1 MAKYSVEFSCGH
13 TETVQL
19 FGKTAERDRKIE
31 WYEDYGCCSACCAA
45 KKDAERK
52 AANDAAA
59 EKSAELALPELTGS
73 EKQIAWANTIRV
85 NELSQFD
92 ERSASVLK
100 QVSVLS
106 EAAQQE
112 ISDAILLQRSE
123 LVAKIEAKFWIDN
136 RDGQIH
142 LNRQR
147 LLDASPTA
155 ASEMQAAK

>member
-19 FGKTAERDRKIE
+19 FGKTSERDRKIE
-31 WYEDYGCCSACCAA
+31 WYENHGCCSACYAA

-52 AANDAAA
+52 AANDAAS

-85 NELSQFD
+85 NELTEFD
-92 ERSASVLK
+92 ERSARVLK
-100 QVSVLS
+100 KVSVLS
-106 EAAQQE
+106 PAAQQE
-112 ISDAILLQRSE
+112 ILDAILLQRSE
-123 LVAKIEAKFWIDN
+123 LVAKTEAKFWIDN
-136 RDGQIH
+136 RDGQIR
-142 LNRQR
+142 LNQQR

-155 ASEMQAAK
+155 ASEMQTAK